1 MYSKFHSPNSSINKT
16 ILIFQFL
23 IFLSNIPSW
32 YPSSIT
38 SFYKEFFVLFFI
50 HTNSTCS
57 KFHFHVNLKKNPK
70 IFLNISL
77 AIPHTAYRFPIPC
90 QAFQHNFEKRKEGEK
105 DKIKLLAE
113 REILEFAPN
122 DRLSSKDPSLREGSE
137 TIFPI
142 RTIGVNDRRGGSG
155 EANRFLF
162 PCSLPHP
169 PSCAREGEGREEG
182 GEGKAFGFLVTI
194 PACHCRVSSSLCAYC
209 RPRLAQE
216 PISEIGRRN
225 RYTLG
230 DLSSTRPGMEVFLL
244 GSRLP
249 FSTNTLFREC

>member
-16 ILIFQFL
+16 ILIFL
-23 IFLSNIPSW
+23 
-32 YPSSIT
+32 SSIT
-38 SFYKEFFVLFFI
+38 SFYKEFFFLFLI

-77 AIPHTAYRFPIPC
+77 AIPHTAYHRFPIPC

-169 PSCAREGEGREEG
+169 PSCAREGEGREG
-182 GEGKAFGFLVTI
+182 GRGERRLVFSSRFRHVTVV
-194 PACHCRVSSSLCAYC
+194 CRRVCAHTVG
-209 RPRLAQE
+209 LG
-216 PISEIGRRN
+216 SRRN
-225 RYTLG
+225 RSPRSAEEIVTL
-230 DLSSTRPGMEVFLL
+230 
-244 GSRLP
+244 
-249 FSTNTLFREC
+249 

>member
-16 ILIFQFL
+16 ILIFL
-23 IFLSNIPSW
+23 
-32 YPSSIT
+32 SSIT
-38 SFYKEFFVLFFI
+38 SFYKEFFFLFLI

-77 AIPHTAYRFPIPC
+77 AIAHTAYHRFPIPC

-105 DKIKLLAE
+105 EIKLLAE

-169 PSCAREGEGREEG
+169 PSCAREGEGREGG
-182 GEGKAFGFLVTI
+182 GERGVWFSRHDSGMSLSCVVEFVRILSASARAGTDPRDRPKKSLHFRGLELDQTRDGSVSFGIPLAFL
-194 PACHCRVSSSLCAYC
+194 
-209 RPRLAQE
+209 
-216 PISEIGRRN
+216 
-225 RYTLG
+225 
-230 DLSSTRPGMEVFLL
+230 D
-244 GSRLP
+244 
-249 FSTNTLFREC
+249 

>member
-23 IFLSNIPSW
+23 IFLS
-32 YPSSIT
+32 SIT
-38 SFYKEFFVLFFI
+38 SFYKEFFFLFFI

-77 AIPHTAYRFPIPC
+77 EIPHTAYHRFPIPC

-169 PSCAREGEGREEG
+169 PSCAREGEGREGG
-182 GEGKAFGFLVTI
+182 GERGVWFSRHDSGMSLSCVVEFVRILSASARAGTDPRDRPKKSLHFRGLELDQTRDGSVSFGIPLAFL
-194 PACHCRVSSSLCAYC
+194 
-209 RPRLAQE
+209 
-216 PISEIGRRN
+216 
-225 RYTLG
+225 
-230 DLSSTRPGMEVFLL
+230 D
-244 GSRLP
+244 
-249 FSTNTLFREC
+249 

>member
-23 IFLSNIPSW
+23 IFLS
-32 YPSSIT
+32 SIT
-38 SFYKEFFVLFFI
+38 SFYKEFFFLFLI

-77 AIPHTAYRFPIPC
+77 AIAHTAYHRFPIPC
-90 QAFQHNFEKRKEGEK
+90 QAFQHNFEKRKKGEK

-169 PSCAREGEGREEG
+169 PSCAREGEGREG
-182 GEGKAFGFLVTI
+182 GRGERRLVFSSRFRHVTVV
-194 PACHCRVSSSLCAYC
+194 CRRVCAHTVG
-209 RPRLAQE
+209 LG
-216 PISEIGRRN
+216 SRRN
-225 RYTLG
+225 RSPRSAEEIVTL
-230 DLSSTRPGMEVFLL
+230 
-244 GSRLP
+244 
-249 FSTNTLFREC
+249 

>member
-1 MYSKFHSPNSSINKT
+1 MYSKFHSPNSSIDKT

-23 IFLSNIPSW
+23 IFLS
-32 YPSSIT
+32 SIT
-38 SFYKEFFVLFFI
+38 SFYKEFFFLFFI

-57 KFHFHVNLKKNPK
+57 KFHFHVNLKKNSK

-77 AIPHTAYRFPIPC
+77 AIPHTAYHRFPIPC

-169 PSCAREGEGREEG
+169 PSCAREGEGREG
-182 GEGKAFGFLVTI
+182 GGGREAFGFLVTI

-216 PISEIGRRN
+216 PIPEIGRRN